1 MSNINN
7 PSDLRVIRTAR
18 SKEAINQAAKE
29 GFWPLVKPV
38 IPSPEIKTKYA
49 VIQHS
54 ETGEIEVSADFRF
67 DSMSFGEKGNKVI
80 DFTFYYPYHFENPFA
95 AYLIPKD
102 LKVGEKVFL
111 EDLIEDI
118 VGSRWNQGDCYRKPH
133 CEAIWNGKNFE
144 LPEGLPEGVDTFIG

>member
-7 PSDLRVIRTAR
+7 PNNLLVIRTAR

-29 GFWPLVKPV
+29 GYWPLVKPV

-54 ETGEIEVSADFRF
+54 GSGEIEVVADYRMQ
-67 DSMSFGEKGNKVI
+67 DMAFGEKGNKVI
-80 DFTFYYPYHFENPFA
+80 DFTFYYPYHFENPYA

-118 VGSRWNQGDCYRKPH
+118 VGHTWNQGDNYRLASSEAVWDGTNFLVQHSKP
-133 CEAIWNGKNFE
+133 AS
-144 LPEGLPEGVDTFIG
+144 FIG

>member
-1 MSNINN
+1 MSNNN
-7 PSDLRVIRTAR
+7 ESNLRVIKTAR

-29 GFWPLVKPV
+29 GYWPLVKPV

-54 ETGEIEVSADFRF
+54 ETGEIEISADFRF
-67 DSMSFGEKGNKVI
+67 DSMAFGEKGNKVI
-80 DFTFYYPYHFENPFA
+80 DFTFYYPYHFENPYA

-102 LKVGEKVFL
+102 LKINEKVFL

-118 VGSRWNQGDCYRKPH
+118 VGSTWNQGDSYRLASS
-133 CEAIWNGKNFE
+133 EAVWDGTNFKILE
-144 LPEGLPEGVDTFIG
+144 NEKVDFIG